1 MLWRLFNRR
10 INTAEALFN
19 GHYLDVKV
27 FYVSKFD
34 RVPCLSFIGELD
46 VSAAFTHVSE
56 KFRGEIVNVYQH
68 SYFGYEEQKM
78 FFNNTIFVLTNNR
91 MIELAANYCQVLHT
105 DRQYSWANGLITELK
120 VFRDEP
126 VAEPLPRV
134 TTVIGFA
141 RQESLN

>member
-10 INTAEALFN
+10 VNAAEALFN

-27 FYVSKFD
+27 FYVVEFD
-34 RVPCLSFIGELD
+34 RVPCVIFIGELD
-46 VSAAFTHVSE
+46 VSAAFAHVSE
-56 KFRGEIVNVYQH
+56 KLSREIVHVYQH
-68 SYFGYEEQKM
+68 SYFGHAEQKM
-78 FFNNTIFVLTNNR
+78 FFNNTVFVLTNNR

-105 DRQYSWANGLITELK
+105 DRQYGWANSLITELNA
-120 VFRDEP
+120 FRDEP
-126 VAEPLPRV
+126 VAEALPRV